1 MAGQA
6 DGSIIVD
13 TQLDSE
19 GFKAGSA
26 ELKGAIKSL
35 SKEMS
40 NLGPMFKEAMSGS
53 GGAVNSFKTETQNL
67 ENTISELEGKL
78 QDLGSAQIPTKDF
91 ADLTAEE
98 EKAGQKLEQLLNK
111 QERLKAIGVSEDST
125 QWKALSY
132 DIEQAA
138 QKYDS
143 LTAAKQRMQASGSA
157 YISGADT
164 EQYAQMEAAL
174 ESARAK
180 LSAMRAEVSRTHGFM
195 QRITSAAKSFT
206 SAIGQAAK
214 NVAGKLVSGI
224 KSAASSM
231 AKMVKHGKSMNGQF
245 GGLISGAKKFAL
257 SLLGARGVYA
267 LLRKA
272 VSAYMSENQQL
283 SNTLSACWSGIGN
296 ALGPIISKLI
306 SLVATAVAYVTQ
318 FLNLLG
324 LVGKSTTKAIGSAG
338 GAASKE
344 TDKLKRQLASF
355 DELNILSDN
364 SSDSGGGGGSTDTG
378 SLPDVT
384 LPDWAKLMVDQLKSG
399 QWAEA
404 AKTLTSQL
412 NTMIASV
419 DWAGAGEKIA
429 YYLDGT
435 LTFLA
440 TAITTFDWKSL
451 ASNFASLLNSLIDGV
466 DWGNLG
472 TILTTKWAILLQL
485 LDGFFG
491 SLSGASVSK
500 ALTDF
505 MYGTVNAADW
515 VGISASLSQN
525 ISNFIS
531 EIDFTALAQALST
544 QLHTVYQSMIAAVS
558 NFDWGMLGRKIADF
572 INGIDWGTLVSDCAT
587 MAGKVIS
594 GALDLLVGFAENL
607 DWEKL
612 GSDLLTGLESM
623 VENIDWPGI
632 VSKAFELLG
641 AALAGATQLVATVL
655 QSLWEAL
662 CQGWDDTKSYF
673 TDHIEEAGGDII
685 TGLWNGIREAF
696 SNVGTWIKENIF
708 QPFIDGFKS
717 VFGIN
722 SPSTVMAEQ
731 GGFIVSGLLQ
741 GITEGWDSITEFF
754 STAVSNLT
762 EWLSSGWETIKT
774 DASTAWSNIK
784 TTVTGAWSNIKS
796 GASTGY
802 EAVRSGV
809 SSAWSS
815 VKSGTSTAWSNAKSA
830 VTSAWDS
837 VKSKTSQVGSS
848 VASATSTAFTKAK
861 NYVTDKMADA
871 KKNAE
876 KSWDEIKSNTTS
888 VGSSIAADVNSAWNK
903 IRDYVKSSLSTTK
916 SNTTST
922 WNAMKSTIASTTS
935 NMSSAVSSKFAAI
948 QSTIK
953 SKVNGAKSAITS
965 GFESARSAM
974 VSKMTSAMNTIKGQ
988 GWYSVGTG
996 ICSGIQSGLNAGW
1009 SWLSNTVSN
1018 LARRLLNSAKSALG
1032 IHSPSRVFRDAVG
1045 LNIGYGIGEG
1055 IERSEGSVLGS
1066 VTSVADAIAEEFNAG
1081 DYEAANII
1089 PTTEINGVLT
1099 SFSDTITDGLR
1110 SLLDK
1115 LQAIAENVSFAVPV
1129 SATSLIPYST
1139 SAREQGGSDTT
1150 SGLSGLSMDKL
1161 MDLLVQLLTNQT
1173 TAIVTAIQNYS
1184 GTQVNIDKDSLT
1196 TAVIEEINRRTRM
1209 AGASPLLT

>member
-40 NLGPMFKEAMSGS
+40 NLGPMFKEAMAGS
-53 GGAVNSFKTETQNL
+53 GGAVSSFKTETKNL
-67 ENTISELEGKL
+67 ENTISELESKL
-78 QDLGSAQIPTKDF
+78 QDLGGAQIPTKDF

-111 QERLKAIGVSEDST
+111 QERLQAIGVSENST

-138 QKYDS
+138 QKYDA
-143 LTAAKQRMQASGSA
+143 LVAAKQRMQASGSA
-157 YISGADT
+157 YISGAET

-206 SAIGQAAK
+206 AAIGQAAK

-231 AKMVKHGKSMNGQF
+231 AKMVKHGSNMNSQF
-245 GGLISGAKKFAL
+245 GGLISGAKKFAF
-257 SLLGARGVYA
+257 SLMGARGVYA

-272 VSAYMSENQQL
+272 VSAYMAENQQL

-296 ALGPIISKLI
+296 MLGPIITKLI
-306 SLVATAVAYVTQ
+306 NLVATAVAYVTQ
-318 FLNLLG
+318 FLQLLG
-324 LVGKSTTKAIGSAG
+324 MVGKSTTKAIGSAG

-404 AKTLTSQL
+404 AKTLTGQL

-429 YYLDGT
+429 FYLDGA
-435 LTFLA
+435 LIFLA
-440 TAITTFDWKSL
+440 TAITTFDWYGLGTSL
-451 ASNFASLLNSLIDGV
+451 GEAINSIIHNV

-472 TILTTKWAILLQL
+472 IVLGAKFIALFGLLGGLFATIDWSGLGKALA
-485 LDGFFG
+485 DGFMG
-491 SLSGASVSK
+491 LWNSIDWAQAANMLSDGIIGALNGLASAIANVDWQK
-500 ALTDF
+500 LGRDVATFIANIDWG
-505 MYGTVNAADW
+505 GT
-515 VGISASLSQN
+515 
-525 ISNFIS
+525 
-531 EIDFTALAQALST
+531 FTAL
-544 QLHTVYQSMIAAVS
+544 
-558 NFDWGMLGRKIADF
+558 
-572 INGIDWGTLVSDCAT
+572 C
-587 MAGKVIS
+587 
-594 GALDLLVGFAENL
+594 GALTAAWDGLLDFLWGLLEEPLRSVIQMGKDLMSGNGGYII
-607 DWEKL
+607 D
-612 GSDLLTGLESM
+612 GLKE
-623 VENIDWPGI
+623 GI
-632 VSKAFELLG
+632 TNA
-641 AALAGATQLVATVL
+641 
-655 QSLWEAL
+655 
-662 CQGWDDTKSYF
+662 
-673 TDHIEEAGGDII
+673 
-685 TGLWNGIREAF
+685 WNGITSWVDEHI
-696 SNVGTWIKENIF
+696 V
-708 QPFIDGFKS
+708 QPFVTAFKS
-717 VFGIN
+717 LFGIN

-762 EWLSSGWETIKT
+762 EWLSSGWESIKT
-774 DASTAWSNIK
+774 DASTAWNNIK
-784 TTVTGAWSNIKS
+784 GTVTGAWSSIKS

-815 VKSGTSTAWSNAKSA
+815 VKSGTSAVWTNVKSA
-830 VTSAWDS
+830 VSSAWSS
-837 VKSKTSQVGSS
+837 VKSTTSQVGSS
-848 VASATSTAFTKAK
+848 VASTTSSAFAKTK

-876 KSWDEIKSNTTS
+876 KSWGEIKSNTL
-888 VGSSIAADVNSAWNK
+888 SIGADIASNVNSSWNK
-903 IRDYVKSSLSTTK
+903 IQSYVKTSLANTK
-916 SNTTST
+916 SNNAST
-922 WNAMKSTIASTTS
+922 WNAMKTAVNSATS
-935 NMSSAVSSKFAAI
+935 NMSSAVSSKFSSI
-948 QSTIK
+948 YSTIS
-953 SKVNGAKSAITS
+953 SKVNSAKSAITS

-1009 SWLSNTVSN
+1009 SWLSSTVSN
-1018 LARRLLNSAKSALG
+1018 LARRLLSSAKSALG

-1089 PTTEINGVLT
+1089 PTTEVNGAIAT
-1099 SFSDTITDGLR
+1099 FSDTITEGLR

-1139 SAREQGGSDTT
+1139 AGRAQGDSDTT